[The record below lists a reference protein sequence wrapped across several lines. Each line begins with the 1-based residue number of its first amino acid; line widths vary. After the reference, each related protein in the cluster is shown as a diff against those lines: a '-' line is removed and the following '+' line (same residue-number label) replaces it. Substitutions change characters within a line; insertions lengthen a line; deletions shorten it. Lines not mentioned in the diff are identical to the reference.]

1 MASFTPIP
9 DVIKLY
15 RSVSVHKSDFLFENW
30 VANHCEE
37 NAAGRYHATIIYQ
50 ASFRL
55 GLTFKNRRLHGCIF
69 RAVRK
74 LKACGH
80 RTKLREA
87 TSEIETTA
95 PFLPKTT
102 CALIAVFSVGIDTN

>member
-37 NAAGRYHATIIYQ
+37 NAAGRYHATILYQ
-50 ASFRL
+50 ASFRR
-55 GLTFKNRRLHGCIF
+55 GLTFKNRRLHLLIF

-74 LKACGH
+74 LKTCGY

-87 TSEIETTA
+87 AVEIETTC
-95 PFLPKTT
+95 LPKTI
-102 CALIAVFSVGIDTN
+102 CSLIAVFSVDTN